1 MKLLFRAVCC
11 AVIISCLLSLTGF
24 GAACQDIGDNVL
36 RLHIL
41 ANSDSESDQELKL
54 KVRDGITEYMSE
66 STIAAMV
73 CPSKG
78 NGNAHS

>member
-54 KVRDGITEYMSE
+54 
-66 STIAAMV
+66 
-73 CPSKG
+73 
-78 NGNAHS
+78 